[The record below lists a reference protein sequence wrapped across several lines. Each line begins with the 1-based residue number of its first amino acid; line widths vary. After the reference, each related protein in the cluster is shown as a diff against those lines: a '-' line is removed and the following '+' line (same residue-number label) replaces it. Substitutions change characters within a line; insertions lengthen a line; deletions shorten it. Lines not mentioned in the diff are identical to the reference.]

1 MKIISTA
8 GTKLDLYSCNVI
20 VLIDKLIRVAFE
32 NLMMLDKCKKFKII
46 HFKGARDG
54 TEVREFASH

>member
-1 MKIISTA
+1 MISTA

-20 VLIDKLIRVAFE
+20 VIIDKLIRVAFE
-32 NLMMLDKCKKFKII
+32 NLMMHDKGKKIKII

-54 TEVREFASH
+54 TEVREFTSH